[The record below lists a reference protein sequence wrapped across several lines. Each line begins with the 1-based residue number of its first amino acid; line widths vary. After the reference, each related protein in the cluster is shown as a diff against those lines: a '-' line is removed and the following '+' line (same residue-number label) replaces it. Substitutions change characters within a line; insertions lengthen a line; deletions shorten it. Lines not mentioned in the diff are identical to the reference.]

1 MINANILL
9 NETEYIEI
17 KGKKFPLV
25 QPKFIDYV
33 KYASLDFSYK
43 EEIHE
48 TEEQPYFEN
57 MVYLYDFFKIPKN
70 YADIEAFNKL
80 HFKLLNYNP
89 EKNKKIKKNEESEEN
104 LEQIEI
110 EDIDIVYIMSKFSSY
125 YRYKHN
131 EIYEMPL
138 NLFFEMYDKIDILNA
153 EEDLRKSDLYS
164 LPAYMKTEK
173 GVDIVNEL
181 EKNRKKKVMSIYKIK
196 QKPIGNNLENF
207 FKLRGYFENT
217 NIGDIKS

>member
-1 MINANILL
+1 M
-9 NETEYIEI
+9 
-17 KGKKFPLV
+17 
-25 QPKFIDYV
+25 QC
-33 KYASLDFSYK
+33 
-43 EEIHE
+43 
-48 TEEQPYFEN
+48 
-57 MVYLYDFFKIPKN
+57 
-70 YADIEAFNKL
+70 
-80 HFKLLNYNP
+80 
-89 EKNKKIKKNEESEEN
+89 
-104 LEQIEI
+104 LEIEI
-110 EDIDIVYIMSKFSSY
+110 EDIDIVYIMSKFASY
-125 YRYKHN
+125 YGYKHN

-196 QKPIGNNLENF
+196 QKPIGNNLDNN
-207 FKLRGYFENT
+207 FKLREHFANT